1 MMKIYKIKTV
11 GDMFLSAIQS
21 MTGLKVFDKD
31 TLAIKGT
38 STGKNTVSTANTTAI
53 DYTNT
58 LPAKDGTFA
67 MVEDIDDLLPLI
79 YAGL

>member
-1 MMKIYKIKTV
+1 MKIYKIKTV
-11 GDMFLSAIQS
+11 GDMFLAAIQS
-21 MTGLKVFDKD
+21 VTGLKVFDKD
-31 TLAIKGT
+31 TLAMKGT
-38 STGKNTVSTANTTAI
+38 GIGKNTISTANTTAI